1 MEKLIKDI
9 WNDFDTLYPEY
20 KEYPR
25 SVWAFGELPDE
36 LVKLVVEGKKWA
48 TSSYHPAYLYENE
61 ELPTN
66 IDVNLITDGAGKPIV
81 IAMNTDVIIQPYNKV
96 DEKIAHAEGEGD
108 LTLNYWRSVHQ
119 AFFENIAREMET
131 KFSEDDLVVT
141 EYFKVLKV
149 L

>member
-1 MEKLIKDI
+1 MTLILFI
-9 WNDFDTLYPEY
+9 LNIRNIHALY
-20 KEYPR
+20 
-25 SVWAFGELPDE
+25 GLPDE

-66 IDVNLITDGAGKPIV
+66 KDVNLITDGAGNPIV
-81 IAMNTDVIIQPYNKV
+81 IAINTYVIIQPYKEV
-96 DEKIAHAEGEGD
+96 DEKIAQAEGEGD
-108 LTLNYWRSVHQ
+108 LSLGYWRSVHQ
-119 AFFENIAREMET
+119 AFFENIAREMGT